1 MFSNFSLDKLTTSIN
16 AAAQQVE
23 ESLKNN
29 TYLPTDVSNTLS
41 FKKTSRFFQEK
52 VGTISEH
59 EISKL
64 PESYTSLE
72 RKTDQLVK
80 ILKRIIIVTKT
91 YEIDGYDYP
100 PNLTES
106 LNDWWS
112 QQPMNKQTEL
122 QFSKSFASAISK
134 SAYESEELLKS
145 LNKKNPKTTATTTK
159 QDETEEPEDEAE
171 EEEDDEEINNLIEIF
186 NSWCQCFQNIDNNKI
201 NMDSIMIKEFN
212 IKLEKMIQ
220 EDYKN
225 VMTLRNKVNDS
236 RLEFD
241 TVRHDVKIREEAA
254 EKAKAE
260 AKATATTT
268 KTEAKAEETKSD
280 DKVEKKTTEGKTE
293 EKPAAET
300 NEAAEDSTESED
312 YKLLE
317 KLEDAFVSNTTEA
330 AEGMMEFT
338 NNVEIIKLIKLFQKT
353 QLDYYKKCTE
363 ELEKNI
369 KYLDEF
375 DTEEPSSSA

>member
-72 RKTDQLVK
+72 KKTDQLVK

-112 QQPMNKQTEL
+112 QQPIGKADDL

-145 LNKKNPKTTATTTK
+145 LNKKIPKTTIK
-159 QDETEEPEDEAE
+159 QDETEEPDDEAE
-171 EEEDDEEINNLIEIF
+171 EEEEDEEIINLIEIF
-186 NSWCQCFQNIDNNKI
+186 NSWCKCFQNIDKNKI
-201 NMDSIMIKEFN
+201 NMDTIMIKEFN
-212 IKLEKMIQ
+212 VKLEKMIQ

-254 EKAKAE
+254 EKVKVQAD
-260 AKATATTT
+260 TTT
-268 KTEAKAEETKSD
+268 STAAAAETLTKAEETKVD
-280 DKVEKKTTEGKTE
+280 DKADKKTEDKTE
-293 EKPAAET
+293 EKPAEEITTAT
-300 NEAAEDSTESED
+300 DDSTETED

-317 KLEDAFVSNTTEA
+317 KLEDVFVSNTTEA

-353 QLDYYKKCTE
+353 QLDYYKRCTE

-375 DTEEPSSSA
+375 DTEEQSSSV

>member
-52 VGTISEH
+52 VGTISEQ

-112 QQPMNKQTEL
+112 QQPMDKQTDL

-134 SAYESEELLKS
+134 SAYESEELLKV
-145 LNKKNPKTTATTTK
+145 LNKKNTKTTLK
-159 QDETEEPEDEAE
+159 QDETEEPADEAE
-171 EEEDDEEINNLIEIF
+171 EEEEDEEITNLIEIF
-186 NSWCQCFQNIDNNKI
+186 NSWCKCFQNIDKNKI
-201 NMDSIMIKEFN
+201 NMDAVMIKEFN
-212 IKLEKMIQ
+212 VKLEKMIQ

-241 TVRHDVKIREEAA
+241 TVRHEVKIKDEAT
-254 EKAKAE
+254 EKAKAQATTE
-260 AKATATTT
+260 TPVKTEETKTDDKNDEHTETKTEKTETKTAEKSTEDTTATTDDP
-268 KTEAKAEETKSD
+268 TET
-280 DKVEKKTTEGKTE
+280 
-293 EKPAAET
+293 
-300 NEAAEDSTESED
+300 ED

-317 KLEDAFVSNTTEA
+317 KLEDEFVSNTTEA

-363 ELEKNI
+363 ELEKSI

-375 DTEEPSSSA
+375 DTEEPSSTA

>member
-1 MFSNFSLDKLTTSIN
+1 MFANFSLDKLTTSIST
-16 AAAQQVE
+16 AAQQVE

-29 TYLPTDVSNTLS
+29 SYLPSEVSNNLT

-52 VGTISEH
+52 VGTISEQ

-72 RKTDQLVK
+72 KKTDQLVK

-112 QQPMNKQTEL
+112 SQQQQQTSEKQDL

-145 LNKKNPKTTATTTK
+145 LRKSKTVTKKSNDNNE
-159 QDETEEPEDEAE
+159 DETEETADEVEE
-171 EEEDDEEINNLIEIF
+171 EEEDDEINNLIEIF
-186 NSWCQCFQNIDNNKI
+186 NSWCKCFQEIDKNKI

-212 IKLEKMIQ
+212 VNLEKMIQ
-220 EDYKN
+220 VDYKN

-241 TVRHDVKIREEAA
+241 TIRHDIKTKEASASAAA
-254 EKAKAE
+254 EQQA
-260 AKATATTT
+260 TT
-268 KTEAKAEETKSD
+268 KTSSSDETQKEQEDSKKEPTESKKESDKTAEE
-280 DKVEKKTTEGKTE
+280 
-293 EKPAAET
+293 
-300 NEAAEDSTESED
+300 EDPTESED

-317 KLEDAFVSNTTEA
+317 KLEDEFVSNTTEA

-338 NNVEIIKLIKLFQKT
+338 NNAEIIKLIKLFQKT

-363 ELEKNI
+363 ELEKNM
-369 KYLDEF
+369 KLLDEF
-375 DTEEPSSSA
+375 DIADSNATV